1 MERYEIHN
9 LMMLLKALDKI
20 GTTKKSRWERVIEI
34 MTEIIQIG
42 MKKIQYKNQWK
53 ENFFPLKT

>member
-9 LMMLLKALDKI
+9 LMMLLKALDKT

-53 ENFFPLKT
+53 ENLVPLKT